1 MDDVMDGVVDDVD
14 TDDGLEDFDPF
25 ADDDDDDFWGA
36 AAEDADDGDDGGDA
50 ADEQL
55 DEGQEGQDT
64 PPPPPQTPEVNAL
77 LAAARRRAE
86 MEAAQKAQLEKDALV
101 AQAYAGQVNPY
112 TGRPI
117 TTEAELKAYQEA
129 YRQEQLQQAGITPD
143 VLQRMIESNPAVQQA
158 KAIAAQHSQILGQQL
173 LSEQLKA
180 ISALAPEIKGLEDIS
195 KMETFGQFDAMVKQ
209 GYSLVDAYKL
219 ANFDALAAKRA
230 GAARQRALNQ
240 TAAKAHLQ
248 PTQGKEGGQAVV
260 VPPDVRALYQEMMPG
275 ISDKEIARHYA
286 KTLKE

>member
-1 MDDVMDGVVDDVD
+1 MDEITNDVD
-14 TDDGLEDFDPF
+14 AVETDEGVEDFDPF
-25 ADDDDDDFWGA
+25 ADDDEDFWGSA
-36 AAEDADDGDDGGDA
+36 AEDDSADEDADDGDAA
-50 ADEQL
+50 ADEQS
-55 DEGQEGQDT
+55 EGEQDGQGT
-64 PPPPPQTPEVNAL
+64 PLTQTPEVNAL

-101 AQAYAGQVNPY
+101 AQAYSGQVNPY
-112 TGRPI
+112 TGMPI
-117 TTEAELKAYQEA
+117 TTEAELKAYQAA
-129 YRQEQLQQAGITPD
+129 YQQEQLQQAGITPD

-158 KAIAAQHSQILGQQL
+158 KAIAAQQSQILGQQL

-180 ISALAPEIKGLEDIS
+180 ISTLDPDIKGLEDIS

-230 GAARQRALNQ
+230 GAARQRTLNQ
-240 TAAKAHLQ
+240 TASKAHLQ